1 MINTVI
7 KWGKNKITD

>member
-1 MINTVI
+1 VINTVN